1 MSVAISQ
8 FIPPLLFTFLRIPW
22 QLSGKWTGGR
32 QEGKEA
38 SQGFGGLVW
47 SGFFAGSDNR
57 TWCGWRWWY
66 SGQIGS
72 DRLTYILA
80 LEPVELPY
88 GFTDLTR
95 DQGETPWLW
104 LRKCIYWDEEEKNL
118 GCGVWRVWA
127 LGDSRVLLWKWQ
139 TWIPKRSKWKNF
151 LKDRSGDTEEC
162 VEHKS
167 WAQISRFKHRKELYS
182 LIILKFWVIL
192 FRLQLCLYSIVF
204 GFF

>member
-1 MSVAISQ
+1 MQFPGLGALSCLFLNWLYLHLRFLLVAHVIYDTVCMSVAISQ

-139 TWIPKRSKWKNF
+139 TWIPKRSKWKNE
-151 LKDRSGDTEEC
+151 K
-162 VEHKS
+162 
-167 WAQISRFKHRKELYS
+167 Y
-182 LIILKFWVIL
+182 
-192 FRLQLCLYSIVF
+192 
-204 GFF
+204 